1 MRTFSLVTAL
11 VIGFGCSANAGE
23 RPASELLAACDQA
36 AANPFDKTRP
46 DGVPGVS
53 TEKIVPENA
62 INACELAAKAAPND
76 ARIAMQ
82 LGRAYEAA
90 KNFDRARIH
99 YFEAYQNGSAQAA
112 ANLALLYLSGRG
124 GLPKNEVEAV
134 RLSKVAAGQGNAQGQ
149 NGLGYLF
156 QEGRGGLPKDDVEAA
171 RLFKLSADQ
180 GYPPAQN
187 NLGRFYQAGR
197 GGLPKDDREA
207 LRFYRL
213 AADQGNAVGQVN
225 LGFFYQE
232 GRARLSRDEREAV
245 RLYKLSA
252 DQGNAL
258 GQANLGFAYEHEFGG
273 LPKDEREAVRLFK
286 LSADQGNALGQA
298 NLGFA
303 YLRGLGGL
311 PKDEREAARLY
322 KLAADQGNAA
332 AQIALARLNGS
343 QTAPPPQTAQR
354 TTADGTT
361 GGHEVRVKMVSNGGV
376 FRVPV
381 LINNAL
387 TLNFFVDSGASDVSI
402 PADVFLTLMRTGTV
416 KESDFIGTKKYL
428 LADGSTVSSRTF
440 ILRSLKVGDRTV
452 TDVRASITK
461 VNGPLLLGQS
471 FLNNFKSWSQDN
483 VKRELVLQ

>member
-207 LRFYRL
+207 RRFYRL

-232 GRARLSRDEREAV
+232 GRAGLSR
-245 RLYKLSA
+245 
-252 DQGNAL
+252 
-258 GQANLGFAYEHEFGG
+258 
-273 LPKDEREAVRLFK
+273 
-286 LSADQGNALGQA
+286 
-298 NLGFA
+298 
-303 YLRGLGGL
+303 
-311 PKDEREAARLY
+311 DEREAARLY
-322 KLAADQGNAA
+322 KLAADQGNTA

-343 QTAPPPQTAQR
+343 QTAPPPQTEQR
-354 TTADGTT
+354 TTADGM
-361 GGHEVRVKMVSNGGV
+361 HEVRVKMVSNGGV

>member
-258 GQANLGFAYEHEFGG
+258 GQANLGFAY
-273 LPKDEREAVRLFK
+273 
-286 LSADQGNALGQA
+286 
-298 NLGFA
+298 
-303 YLRGLGGL
+303 LRGLGGL

-332 AQIALARLNGS
+332 AQVALARLSGS
-343 QTAPPPQTAQR
+343 QSAPSPQTEQR

>member
-197 GGLPKDDREA
+197 GGLPKDDHEA
-207 LRFYRL
+207 VRLYRL

-258 GQANLGFAYEHEFGG
+258 GQANLGFAY
-273 LPKDEREAVRLFK
+273 
-286 LSADQGNALGQA
+286 
-298 NLGFA
+298 
-303 YLRGLGGL
+303 LRGLGGL

-322 KLAADQGNAA
+322 KLAADQGNTA

-343 QTAPPPQTAQR
+343 QTAPPPQTEQR
-354 TTADGTT
+354 TTADGM
-361 GGHEVRVKMVSNGGV
+361 HEVRVKMVSNGGV